1 MTIDQINDHA
11 TSTTTT
17 ELEALLDFDFATAVD
32 ALDQRVLDHPDRQA
46 IVYGE
51 TGETLTYGQFGA
63 LTDHVA
69 GNLARLGV
77 ATGDRVSILTTH
89 PLVSTIA
96 MYGLWKTGAVYAPVN
111 FQYAGDLLAY
121 QLDDTAP
128 VLLIVDRDL
137 HGRVLEIE
145 DRLACSPEVI
155 VVDGLRD
162 GAFGDL
168 VAPASRPD
176 VRVAFDDPANVI
188 YTSGTTGPSK
198 GVVQSHRWVN
208 GYSWVGRK
216 MLTPDDV
223 VYNDL
228 PMYHVGGAHFNV
240 VRALWSG
247 ASVSLW
253 DRFSPND
260 FWRRVND
267 TGCTTAV
274 LLDVMTPWLL
284 NAEPSPQDR
293 RNPLNKVHMQPLPA
307 NHHEFA
313 VRFGIDFV
321 TSGFGQSETGA
332 SLMTL
337 TEQTEPGEGTPD
349 DLYRGKSHD
358 DVRAVFADFG
368 LLVLRGTDP
377 MPKGIMGK
385 PAPFVEVAILDEHDR
400 ECPDGVVGQLAMRPR
415 VPALI
420 FDQYL
425 AKSEA
430 TVKAWRNLWFHTGD
444 AAVRDEDGVFAYI
457 DRMGDRIRVRGE
469 NISGFHI
476 EELLVKHP
484 SIALAAVIAVPGA
497 EGNEDDVV
505 AFVEVAEGHT
515 FDRAAVDQHCLD
527 TMPKFMR
534 PRDVIPVDQIPRTP
548 TNKIEKYKLRQQW
561 TEGRAS

>member
-1 MTIDQINDHA
+1 M
-11 TSTTTT
+11 TSTQHSST
-17 ELEALLDFDFATAVD
+17 ELEQILEFDFATAVE
-32 ALDQRVLDHPDRQA
+32 ALDHHVANHGERRAVL
-46 IVYGE
+46 YGE
-51 TGETLTYGQFGA
+51 TGDTMTYAEFGA
-63 LTDHVA
+63 ITDHVA

-77 ATGDRVSILTTH
+77 GPGDRVSVLTTN
-89 PLVSTIA
+89 PLVSTVV
-96 MYGLWKTGAVYAPVN
+96 MYGLWKAGAVYAPIN
-111 FQYAGDLLAY
+111 FQYSGDLLAY
-121 QLDDTAP
+121 QMNDTRP
-128 VLLIVDRDL
+128 VALFVDRAM
-137 HGRVLEIE
+137 R
-145 DRLACSPEVI
+145 DRLEEVRDRLETPPR
-155 VVDGLRD
+155 VVVLDGLRE
-162 GAFGDL
+162 GEFGEL
-168 VAPASRPD
+168 IAPAKRPD
-176 VRVAFDDPANVI
+176 VHVAFDDPANVI

-208 GYSWVGRK
+208 GYCWVGRR
-216 MLTPDDV
+216 MLTPEDI

-260 FWRRVND
+260 FWRRITE

-284 NAEPSPQDR
+284 NAEPTEDDR

-307 NHHEFA
+307 NHHDFA
-313 VRFGIDFV
+313 QRFGIDFV

-337 TEQTEPGEGTPD
+337 TEETDEGAGTPE
-349 DLYRGKSHD
+349 DLYRGHSHARL
-358 DVRAVFADFG
+358 RAVFEEYG
-368 LLVLRGTDP
+368 LLVQRGTDP
-377 MPKGIMGK
+377 MPKGIMGT

-400 ECPDGVVGQLAMRPR
+400 VCPDGVVGQLCMRPGL
-415 VPALI
+415 PAL
-420 FDQYL
+420 FFEQYL
-425 AKSEA
+425 AKPEA

-444 AAVRDEDGVFAYI
+444 AAVRDENGVLSYI

-484 SIALAAVIAVPGA
+484 SIALAAVIAVPSA

-505 AFVEVAEGHT
+505 AFIELADGHD
-515 FDRAAVDQHCLD
+515 FDRDAIDQHCRD

-534 PRDVIPVDQIPRTP
+534 PRDVIPVEQIPRTP
-548 TNKIEKYKLRQQW
+548 TNKIEKYKLRKQW
-561 TEGRAS
+561 TEGLAS

>member
-1 MTIDQINDHA
+1 MGDTVSA
-11 TSTTTT
+11 A
-17 ELEALLDFDFATAVD
+17 ELEALLEYDFATAVD
-32 ALDQRVLDHPDRQA
+32 ALDHHVATSGDSQA

-51 TGETLTYGQFGA
+51 TGETLTYTELGR

-69 GNLARLGV
+69 GNLAALGV
-77 ATGDRVSILTTH
+77 EPAVRVSILTTH
-89 PLVSTIA
+89 PLVSTLV
-96 MYGLWKTGAVYAPVN
+96 MYGLWKAGAVYAPVN

-121 QLDDTAP
+121 QLNDTRPA
-128 VLLIVDRDL
+128 VLLVDRAMHDRIVD
-137 HGRVLEIE
+137 IE
-145 DRLACSPEVI
+145 DRLECSPRVI
-155 VVDGLRD
+155 VIDGLRD
-162 GAFGDL
+162 GGFGEL
-168 VAPASRPD
+168 LQPAERPD
-176 VRVAFDDPANVI
+176 VRVEFDDPANVI

-208 GYSWVGRK
+208 GYTWVART
-216 MLTPDDV
+216 MMTPDDV

-240 VRALWSG
+240 VRALWCG

-260 FWRRVND
+260 FWRRINE

-284 NAEPSPQDR
+284 NAEPRDEDR
-293 RNPLNKVHMQPLPA
+293 RNPLNKVHLQPLPA
-307 NHHEFA
+307 NHHDFA
-313 VRFGIDFV
+313 TRFGIDFV
-321 TSGFGQSETGA
+321 TSGFGQSESGNP
-332 SLMTL
+332 LVTL
-337 TEQTEPGEGTPD
+337 TEQTDPGQGTPD
-349 DLYRGKSHD
+349 DLYRGLSHD
-358 DVRAVFADFG
+358 RMRGVFEEHG
-368 LLVLRGTDP
+368 LLVLRGADP

-385 PAPFVEVAILDEHDR
+385 PTPFLEVAILDDR
-400 ECPDGVVGQLAMRPR
+400 DRVCPDGVAGQLAMRPR

-420 FDQYL
+420 HEEYL
-425 AKSEA
+425 AKPEA

-476 EELLVKHP
+476 EEMLLKHP
-484 SIALAAVIAVPGA
+484 SLALAAVIAVPSG
-497 EGNEDDVV
+497 EGDEDDVV
-505 AFVEVAEGHT
+505 AFVEVADGHA
-515 FDRAAVDQHCLD
+515 FDRAAIDQHCLD

-534 PRDVIPVDQIPRTP
+534 PRDVIPVEQIPRTP

-561 TEGRAS
+561 NEGQAS

>member
-1 MTIDQINDHA
+1 MGDTVTA
-11 TSTTTT
+11 A
-17 ELEALLDFDFATAVD
+17 ELEELLECDFATAVD
-32 ALDQRVLDHPDRQA
+32 ALDHHVAATGDRRA

-51 TGETLTYGQFGA
+51 TGETLTYAELGRT
-63 LTDHVA
+63 TDHVA
-69 GNLARLGV
+69 GNLVALGV
-77 ATGDRVSILTTH
+77 EPGSRVSILTTH
-89 PLVSTIA
+89 PLVSTLA
-96 MYGLWKTGAVYAPVN
+96 MYGLWKAGAVYAPVN

-121 QLDDTAP
+121 QLNDTRPTA
-128 VLLIVDRDL
+128 LLVDRAMHQRILD
-137 HGRVLEIE
+137 IE
-145 DRLACSPEVI
+145 DRLECSPQVI
-155 VVDGLRD
+155 VIDGLHE
-162 GAFGDL
+162 GEFGKL
-168 VAPASRPD
+168 VQPAERPD
-176 VRVAFDDPANVI
+176 VRVEFDDPANVI

-208 GYSWVGRK
+208 GYTWVART
-216 MLTPDDV
+216 MMTPEDV

-240 VRALWSG
+240 VRALWTG

-260 FWRRVND
+260 FWRRITE

-284 NAEPSPQDR
+284 NAEPREEDR
-293 RNPLNKVHMQPLPA
+293 RNPLNKVHLQPLPA

-313 VRFGIDFV
+313 ERFGIDFV
-321 TSGFGQSETGA
+321 TSGFGQSESGNP
-332 SLMTL
+332 LVTL
-337 TEQTEPGEGTPD
+337 TEQTEPGEGTPA
-349 DLYRGKSHD
+349 DLYRGLPHD
-358 DVRAVFADFG
+358 RLREIFEEHG

-385 PAPFVEVAILDEHDR
+385 PTPFLEVAILDDR
-400 ECPDGVVGQLAMRPR
+400 DRVCPDGVVGQLAMRPR
-415 VPALI
+415 VPSLI
-420 FDQYL
+420 HEEYL
-425 AKSEA
+425 AKPEA

-476 EELLVKHP
+476 EEMLLKHP
-484 SIALAAVIAVPGA
+484 SLALAAVIAVPSADGD
-497 EGNEDDVV
+497 EDDVI
-505 AFVEVAEGHT
+505 AFVEVADGHT
-515 FDRAAVDQHCLD
+515 FDRAAIEQHCLD

-534 PRDVIPVDQIPRTP
+534 PRDVIPVGQIPRTP

-561 TEGRAS
+561 NEGQAS